1 MIKIEITKDIV
12 ETFYNGVKDYIRL
25 DVFSKKHKAYFTQ
38 EKIKEIIT
46 CKPQD
51 FSTLSNEIKTQRIN
65 TKKMKLAFIGSQE
78 KSKNKSGKFN
88 GYNKFSTKHDNEYR
102 AYNLAE
108 QLDINVCPY
117 CNKNYTYTVIDKS
130 SITKQKQYTRP
141 DIDHFL
147 PKETYPYFALSIY
160 NLIPSCL
167 ICNRTIKGSKP
178 FSTETHLHPY
188 MESFNDIHKFS
199 TSKPLS
205 MCDKAT
211 DFEITFDDTS
221 DDVGLLK
228 KAKNNIQDFVLLPQY
243 NKHKDIVL
251 ELKEKH
257 SLYNEASISNILSD
271 TEVFKD
277 KDETYLKGLVM
288 GTSLED
294 KDINKRPLSKLTKDI
309 SEELKLL

>member
-1 MIKIEITKDIV
+1 MIKIEITEDIV

-25 DVFSKKHKAYFTQ
+25 DVFSKKDKVYFTQ

-46 CKPQD
+46 CKPQN
-51 FSTLSNEIKTQRIN
+51 FSKLSDEIKTQIIN

-78 KSKNKSGKFN
+78 KSKNKSGNFN
-88 GYNKFSTKHDNEYR
+88 GYNKFSTKHENEYR
-102 AYNLAE
+102 AYDLAE
-108 QLDINVCPY
+108 KLNINVCPY

-130 SITKQKQYTRP
+130 SKIKKKQYTRP

-178 FSTETHLHPY
+178 FSPETHLHPY
-188 MESFNDIHKFS
+188 IDSFNDIHKFS

-205 MCDKAT
+205 MCNKAT
-211 DFEITFDDTS
+211 DFDITFDDAS
-221 DDVGLLK
+221 DDADLLK

-251 ELKEKH
+251 ELKEKQE
-257 SLYNEASISNILSD
+257 LYNQASISSILSD
-271 TEVFKD
+271 TEVFRD
-277 KDETYLKGLVM
+277 RDETYLKGLLM

-294 KDINKRPLSKLTKDI
+294 KDINKRPLSKLIKDI
-309 SEELKLL
+309 SEELDLL

>member
-1 MIKIEITKDIV
+1 MIQIEITEDIV

-25 DVFSKKHKAYFTQ
+25 DVFSKKDKAYVTQ

-46 CKPQD
+46 CEPQT
-51 FSTLSNEIKTQRIN
+51 FSALSDEIKKQRIN
-65 TKKMKLAFIGSQE
+65 NKKMKLAFVGSQE
-78 KSKNKSGKFN
+78 KSKNKSGNFN
-88 GYNKFSTKHDNEYR
+88 GYNKFSSKHTSEYR

-108 QLDINVCPY
+108 KLDINVCPY

-130 SITKQKQYTRP
+130 SKIKKKQYTRP

-167 ICNRTIKGSKP
+167 VCNRTIKGSKP
-178 FSTETHLHPY
+178 FSIETHLHPY
-188 MESFNDIHKFS
+188 MESFNNILKFS

-205 MCDKAT
+205 MCNRAT
-211 DFEITFDDTS
+211 DFEIIFDDKS
-221 DDVGLLK
+221 NDVYLLK

-243 NKHKDIVL
+243 NKHKDIIL

-271 TEVFKD
+271 TEVFKN
-277 KDETYLKGLVM
+277 KDEIYLKG
-288 GTSLED
+288 
-294 KDINKRPLSKLTKDI
+294 
-309 SEELKLL
+309 